1 MPASRQSLF
10 RPALL
15 LLGTLALQ
23 ACAQQTTQPITS
35 PNAAQL
41 THACQPT
48 ETVGFSCQL
57 QDGQVL
63 SLCASPGFNDFKGKP
78 IENPGYAYLALINA
92 QGLERKTYPADAREY
107 KKHMFTGVTMAA
119 WPYLVVATAKGDF
132 FYVNENVEMPVS
144 ATRDNLPPGWS
155 LPPDHGDSLCKQVMH
170 RDHLSTTL
178 LQIVDEKERD
188 ALLGESPTR

>member
-1 MPASRQSLF
+1 MPAVRKPFLRLS
-10 RPALL
+10 LL
-15 LLGTLALQ
+15 LLGALGLQ
-23 ACAQQTTQPITS
+23 ACAQQTLPPQPSSTS
-35 PNAAQL
+35 AQL

-78 IENPGYAYLALINA
+78 TDNPGYAYLALINA
-92 QGLERKTYPADAREY
+92 QGLERKTYPSDAREY

-144 ATRDNLPPGWS
+144 ATRDNLPPEWS

-178 LQIVDEKERD
+178 IQIVDEKERD
-188 ALLGESPTR
+188 ALLGDSQAR